1 MFKCK
6 YCSRSYRWE
15 QSLKRHV
22 NQDHTEE
29 SSEEDDGDV
38 TDASETSDD
47 SGVSVVKSRRHNI
60 DDDSDDDDDDDN
72 NESIWIAIVE
82 AIVNQHKSQYEEKLQ
97 HIIATDDIELVEEEM
112 RPLYKRELKKFV
124 TEQILRD
131 YKLLQ
136 SEYYTKLM
144 RDFRMFVKKRPNN
157 TLLRSVHATLRN
169 NDQVLDDM
177 LDDFDDNIRRYLLN
191 ENQENDMES
200 AEGQQ

>member
-47 SGVSVVKSRRHNI
+47 SGVSAVKSRRRNT
-60 DDDSDDDDDDDN
+60 DDDRVDDDDDDDDDDD

-82 AIVNQHKSQYEEKLQ
+82 DIVNQHKSQYEEKLQ
-97 HIIATDDIELVEEEM
+97 HITETDNIELVEEEM
-112 RPLYKRELKKFV
+112 RPLYKRALKKFV
-124 TEQILRD
+124 TEQIVRD
-131 YKLLQ
+131 HKLQQ

-144 RDFRMFVKKRPNN
+144 RDFRMFVKKRPRS
-157 TLLRSVHATLRN
+157 TLLRSIHATLRK

-177 LDDFDDNIRRYLLN
+177 LDDFNDNIRRYSLN
-191 ENQENDMES
+191 EKQ
-200 AEGQQ
+200 